1 MENTL
6 TTTPVN
12 ASAKTNQHVTIH
24 TITMMIHVT
33 VPANLTVAIKVS
45 ISITTVAAVSAR
57 NTKPAHLTNTST
69 EQLASVSVMK

>member
-6 TTTPVN
+6 ITTPVN
-12 ASAKTNQHVTIH
+12 ANAGTNQHVTTH
-24 TITMMIHVT
+24 TITTMIHVT

-45 ISITTVAAVSAR
+45 ISITTVAVANAR
-57 NTKPAHLTNTST
+57 STKLAHLTNTST

>member
-12 ASAKTNQHVTIH
+12 ANAGTNQHVTIH

-33 VPANLTVAIKVS
+33 VPANLTLAIKVS
-45 ISITTVAAVSAR
+45 IRFAGTV
-57 NTKPAHLTNTST
+57 T
-69 EQLASVSVMK
+69 

>member
-6 TTTPVN
+6 TTKLVN
-12 ASAKTNQHVTIH
+12 ANAETNQHVTIH

-33 VPANLTVAIKVS
+33 VPANLMLAINIS

-57 NTKPAHLTNTST
+57 STKLAHLTNTST
-69 EQLASVSVMK
+69 EQRASVSVMK